1 MPFIIGD
8 LAEAVHIFDRRKM
21 TLAASNS
28 ATITYI
34 EGTGDDAVT
43 HNVSA
48 FQNDMTFLRAGLRAD
63 FKSVDTNAWI
73 NASITA

>member
-8 LAEAVHIFDRRKM
+8 LGEAVCIFDRRQM

-28 ATITYI
+28 ATITYV
-34 EGTGDDAVT
+34 EGTGNDAVT

-48 FQNDMTFLRAGLRAD
+48 FQSDMTFLRAGFRAD

-73 NASITA
+73 NGSITA